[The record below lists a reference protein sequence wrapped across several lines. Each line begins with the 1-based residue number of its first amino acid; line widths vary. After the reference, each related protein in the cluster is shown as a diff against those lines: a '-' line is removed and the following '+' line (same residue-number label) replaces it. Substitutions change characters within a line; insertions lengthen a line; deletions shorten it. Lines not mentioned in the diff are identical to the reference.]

1 MVAENVVTGG
11 AFPWDSLLV
20 VLLIVGAAWYV
31 GRRINAMKRPVCNG
45 GCAGCHGAVHRAGG
59 RHHSSQ
65 RWHGAGHH
73 PHGCSG

>member
-45 GCAGCHGAVHRAGG
+45 GCHGARRG
-59 RHHSSQ
+59 R
-65 RWHGAGHH
+65 
-73 PHGCSG
+73 GCAFPNGPGNRRDVR

>member
-45 GCAGCHGAVHRAGG
+45 GCAGCHGARRG
-59 RHHSSQ
+59 R
-65 RWHGAGHH
+65 
-73 PHGCSG
+73 GCAFPNGPGNRRDVR